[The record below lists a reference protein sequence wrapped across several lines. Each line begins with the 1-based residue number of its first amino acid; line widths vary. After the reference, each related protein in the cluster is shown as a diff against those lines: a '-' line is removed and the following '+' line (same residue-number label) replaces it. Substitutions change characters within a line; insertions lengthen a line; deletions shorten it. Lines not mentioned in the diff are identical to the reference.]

1 LFLTGKGQAQSNVD
15 SFDPGANGQVI
26 TMALQTDGK
35 IVVGGNFTTLGGG
48 ASTRRDFIGRLNP
61 DGTVDTSFN
70 PGAGAAVSAL
80 AIQADGKILV
90 GGAFSTLGGGTR
102 RYIGRLNTD
111 GTLDTS
117 FDPGAGGALAAL
129 AVQADGKILVGG
141 SFLTLGGGGTGTT
154 PRNYIGRLNP
164 DGTLDTSFD
173 PGAGSLVYAF
183 ALQADGRILVG
194 GNFTYLGVGG
204 TGITTRSYIARLN
217 SDGSV
222 DDSFDPGA
230 SGPVSALALQADGR
244 ILVGGNFTTLGSGP
258 RNYIGRLNS
267 DGSLDVTFDPGAGGP
282 VYALEVQSDSKILA
296 GGNFTTLGGGGSGT
310 TSRNYIGRFNPDGT
324 LDANFDPGAGAY
336 VSKLIVQPDGR
347 ILVGGGFRTLGGGGT
362 GTTTRIYIG
371 RLATSKGLNISTRMQ
386 VLTGDK
392 VLIGGFIITG
402 VAPKSVIVRA
412 IGSSLG
418 SFGVAGFLADPTL
431 ELHEPDGTVI
441 TNDNWKDTHQP
452 EIEASG
458 LQPSDDLESAIV
470 GTLEP
475 GLYTAIVR
483 GSSDTTGIGLV
494 EAYDLEPAL
503 DSQLA
508 NISTRGFVD
517 TGDNVMI
524 GGFIVGPTG
533 FGNATVVARAIGPS
547 LAGVGLAGVLQDPTL
562 ELHDSNGAVIAFNN
576 DWKDSQEDEIV
587 VDMLAPSD
595 DRESA
600 IEADLVPGAYTAIV
614 RGLNDTTGIALVE
627 VFNLN

>member
-1 LFLTGKGQAQSNVD
+1 MNHSNHFGQVLSKTWRPTSRCEKTIPILLLALFLTGKGQAQSNVD

-183 ALQADGRILVG
+183 ALQADDRILVG

-258 RNYIGRLNS
+258 RNYTAGSTQTARWTSLSIPVQADLFMPWRCKATVRFWPGEISRHLAAAAVAQRHATIS
-267 DGSLDVTFDPGAGGP
+267 D
-282 VYALEVQSDSKILA
+282 DSIPMEPSTL
-296 GGNFTTLGGGGSGT
+296 TLTLG
-310 TSRNYIGRFNPDGT
+310 R
-324 LDANFDPGAGAY
+324 
-336 VSKLIVQPDGR
+336 
-347 ILVGGGFRTLGGGGT
+347 
-362 GTTTRIYIG
+362 
-371 RLATSKGLNISTRMQ
+371 
-386 VLTGDK
+386 VLM
-392 VLIGGFIITG
+392 FQ
-402 VAPKSVIVRA
+402 
-412 IGSSLG
+412 
-418 SFGVAGFLADPTL
+418 
-431 ELHEPDGTVI
+431 
-441 TNDNWKDTHQP
+441 N
-452 EIEASG
+452 
-458 LQPSDDLESAIV
+458 
-470 GTLEP
+470 
-475 GLYTAIVR
+475 
-483 GSSDTTGIGLV
+483 
-494 EAYDLEPAL
+494 
-503 DSQLA
+503 
-508 NISTRGFVD
+508 
-517 TGDNVMI
+517 
-524 GGFIVGPTG
+524 
-533 FGNATVVARAIGPS
+533 
-547 LAGVGLAGVLQDPTL
+547 
-562 ELHDSNGAVIAFNN
+562 
-576 DWKDSQEDEIV
+576 
-587 VDMLAPSD
+587 
-595 DRESA
+595 
-600 IEADLVPGAYTAIV
+600 
-614 RGLNDTTGIALVE
+614 
-627 VFNLN
+627 